1 MYAPIAAPVC
11 AGPGSWRGARLAGL
25 SIQLSAVVQRGNPAP
40 LIAPCS
46 RPDNH
51 GAFGRASALSC
62 SRLLRSGLA
71 RSPRVPSTAHV

>member
-46 RPDNH
+46 RPDNP
-51 GAFGRASALSC
+51 AWRAPAEFRALPTC
-62 SRLLRSGLA
+62 DW
-71 RSPRVPSTAHV
+71 PI